1 MIVIATLKQ
10 AKTDDELKK
19 LTVTNVKKAYSELA
33 SYYNKIIDGELLLC
47 GKCNDFYSK
56 SAFYTDHNYKS
67 GYFPICKKCVF
78 AMVEQR
84 NKKNDEARETKASVQ
99 KVLRLMD
106 LPYIDS
112 LYESSIATV
121 QNDIG
126 EKNRTSP
133 FLHYITCL
141 KSLPNWKGRTWDDSE
156 FEEDTENAEALS
168 KRKPRKE
175 IIKLFGSGYSNED
188 YLYLQDQYDDWRT
201 RTQIDSKSQETYIVR
216 ICCKLLDIRKAQQK
230 GIETDKLDKSL
241 NELMASA
248 NLQPRQNVTNASTD
262 ALTFGQLIEK
272 WENEEPIPEPS
283 EDFKDV
289 DNIGRY
295 IDVFFKGHLAKAM
308 GLKNG
313 YSQLYDDYMKPYT
326 ASKPEYGEDGV
337 SDAIFNSLF
346 GKEVE

>member
-1 MIVIATLKQ
+1 MSFIATLKQ
-10 AKTDDELKK
+10 AKTEQELKK
-19 LTVTNVKKAYSELA
+19 LTVANVKKAYLELA
-33 SYYNKIIDGELLLC
+33 SYYNKILDGDLILC
-47 GKCNDFYSK
+47 GKCNEFLLK
-56 SAFYTDHNYKS
+56 NAFYTDSNYS
-67 GYFPICKKCVF
+67 SNCFPICKKCLL

-84 NKKNDEARETKASVQ
+84 NKKNDEPKETKESVQ

-121 QNDIG
+121 QNKIG
-126 EKNRTSP
+126 EVTKTSP

-141 KSLPNWKGRTWDDSE
+141 KSLPSWKGRTWDDSE
-156 FEEDTENAEALS
+156 FEEDTEYVEALS

-230 GIETDKLDKSL
+230 GLETDKLDKSL

-248 NLQPRQNVTNASTD
+248 NLQPRQNVANAANDT
-262 ALTFGQLIEK
+262 LTLGQLIEK
-272 WENEEPIPEPS
+272 WEMEEPIPEPS
-283 EDFKDV
+283 EEFKDV